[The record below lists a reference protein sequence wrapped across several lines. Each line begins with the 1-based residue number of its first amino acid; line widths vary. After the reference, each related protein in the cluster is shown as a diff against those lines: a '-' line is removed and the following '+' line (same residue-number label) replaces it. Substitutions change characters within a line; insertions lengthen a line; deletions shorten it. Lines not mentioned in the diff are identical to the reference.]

1 MKSNRQL
8 INAAAALALLL
19 APQAVT
25 PAAAPQEDREAQQK
39 EQPRDTQ
46 PSKEEKK
53 KAKAAKDGDAQR
65 PRRAE
70 ADDVRLVQSAS
81 GPDAPAPSEGEADKD
96 ESAYFNGFLTA
107 YRLGPEDVI
116 SVKVFGL
123 ERYDKANI
131 IIPPDGKIDYYFVR
145 GGLRVAGRT
154 TQEVADEI
162 TKHLEEFIIEPQV
175 TVSLDKA
182 MSQRYYVIGDVA
194 QPGIRIMSRRLSA
207 YEAIMES
214 GGVLPTGDKKRV
226 AVSRLKPDGMR
237 DVVNVDIAA
246 IEKSRAPDNYY
257 LRPGDIVIVP
267 GNRYKTV
274 KKVLDLLPVL
284 SFARIF
290 TGGF

>member
-1 MKSNRQL
+1 MKSNRQPVP
-8 INAAAALALLL
+8 AAAALALLL
-19 APQAVT
+19 LLLAPHA
-25 PAAAPQEDREAQQK
+25 PASAAPRQEGKQSQK
-39 EQPRDTQ
+39 TGKQ
-46 PSKEEKK
+46 EKK
-53 KAKAAKDGDAQR
+53 EKSGQGGDAKR

-70 ADDVRLVQSAS
+70 TDDVRLVESA
-81 GPDAPAPSEGEADKD
+81 APADANAEPEGEPDRA
-96 ESAYFNGFLTA
+96 EATYFKNFLGS

-123 ERYDKANI
+123 ERYDKLNI
-131 IIPPDGKIDYYFVR
+131 IVPPDGKIDYYFVR
-145 GGLRVAGRT
+145 GGLRVVGKT

-162 TKHLEEFIIEPQV
+162 TKHLDEYIIEPQV

-182 MSQRYYVIGDVA
+182 MSQRYYVVGDVA
-194 QPGIRIMSRRLSA
+194 QPGIRVMSRPLSA
-207 YEAIMES
+207 YEAIIES
-214 GGVLPTGDKKRV
+214 GGVLATGDKKRV

-237 DVVNVDIAA
+237 DLTTVDIAA

-274 KKVLDLLPVL
+274 KKVLDLLPVI